1 MVLQMTQMPDHPYIL
16 LITGGLR
23 PGKTNS
29 LFSLINHPSDIDI
42 KGFICWNFILKKIL
56 IFNWQTWKKTSLKH
70 FNDFKAFIVYSND
83 IGYIYKNIE
92 EYNPDKKRK
101 ILIAFYYWFN

>member
-1 MVLQMTQMPDHPYIL
+1 M
-16 LITGGLR
+16 
-23 PGKTNS
+23 
-29 LFSLINHPSDIDI
+29 
-42 KGFICWNFILKKIL
+42 
-56 IFNWQTWKKTSLKH
+56 KKTSLKH

-101 ILIAFYYWFN
+101 ILIAFYY